1 MPAPGRTASAT
12 ARAGHLSRRHGLYRQ
27 LRGRAARGPG
37 PPDHARRVHLRR
49 RLEGG
54 EIDGTGV
61 ATYGNGDRYEGTFA
75 AGKRQGQGVMRYATG
90 QIASG
95 EWQDNRL
102 IEADQGS
109 TDAAPTED
117 APDLPAEAP

>member
-1 MPAPGRTASAT
+1 MDGLREGQGRLTT
-12 ARAGHLSRRHGLYRQ
+12 
-27 LRGRAARGPG
+27 
-37 PPDHARRVHLRR
+37 PDGFIY
-49 RLEGG
+49 EGGWKAG

-109 TDAAPTED
+109 TDMAPTED